1 MIYVNGVRLWLQ
13 VSRQRSI
20 KICSYPCHFAL
31 SSSRAKAINEMP
43 IRSQEV
49 VAKQAPKGRE
59 RIHGDLS
66 GEAIEEQGCSR
77 GSLHPARLAI
87 VGGKRETVHWP
98 STTPSRAASTLGPWP
113 SGVFYYLL
121 FVCVQRWREQLDR
134 KAAAAAL
141 PVKGRG
147 REGRGGRQIQ
157 ALVSA
162 AERSN
167 CTDVRSTSC
176 PGIGFTPREKFC
188 AALLDLW
195 RRTMKS
201 ASCIA
206 FGPLGRGFAKSFL
219 AAATLE
225 RQRL

>member
-147 REGRGGRQIQ
+147 REGKGEGDVRFKPWYPRPKVRTVRMYEVLHVL
-157 ALVSA
+157 ASDLLR
-162 AERSN
+162 ERSS
-167 CTDVRSTSC
+167 VRRSSIS
-176 PGIGFTPREKFC
+176 G
-188 AALLDLW
+188 D
-195 RRTMKS
+195 
-201 ASCIA
+201 
-206 FGPLGRGFAKSFL
+206 
-219 AAATLE
+219 E
-225 RQRL
+225 R

>member
-20 KICSYPCHFAL
+20 KICSYPCHSAL

-98 STTPSRAASTLGPWP
+98 PTTPSRAASTLGPWP

-134 KAAAAAL
+134 KAAAAL

-147 REGRGGRQIQ
+147 REGKGRERGTSDSSLGIRGRTFILYGSTEYFMSWHRIYSAREVLCGAPRSLETNDEIGILHCIWPSGTRIRQI
-157 ALVSA
+157 L
-162 AERSN
+162 
-167 CTDVRSTSC
+167 
-176 PGIGFTPREKFC
+176 PGCRDP
-188 AALLDLW
+188 
-195 RRTMKS
+195 
-201 ASCIA
+201 
-206 FGPLGRGFAKSFL
+206 
-219 AAATLE
+219 
-225 RQRL
+225 